1 MKIQTLEDINKSEY
15 LLYKYIRGSHAY
27 GLNTET
33 SDIDTGGVFSLPLDN
48 LIGTG
53 YNYIDQVQD
62 EKHDNV
68 YYELGKFMSLLCS
81 SNPTVL
87 ESLFIPDKCVLY
99 EHPAMTLIK
108 SYKDKFITKR
118 CFHAFGGYAISQ
130 IKKARGLNKKCVQPV
145 MTERKDIMDFCY
157 TIYKQGST
165 NIKNWLAYRNLKQ
178 EYCGCVNIPNMPN
191 TYGVYYDWKRHFQ
204 DHDMLEKQVE
214 LYDWEH
220 EPEIMYNTEMHEQS
234 YYVKKLKEL
243 NNGVMPDRDS
253 NNPEIQ
259 KLYHGLN
266 MCREFEFDW
275 IARETIF
282 DGDMSYG
289 FYDYYK
295 KIMAS
300 DDVDYKGIMNADKTN
315 NEVRLSS
322 VSKGERPICIMTF
335 NSLAYSEHCVQYRE
349 YKEWEQNRNPQRYLS
364 NLNKNYDSKNMMHSF
379 RLIKMCIEIAQG
391 KGFNCDRTNIDR
403 QFLLDIKNHK
413 FEYDEL
419 ISKLD
424 NLKIEMDNAIA
435 KSTLPND
442 IDPEFINQ
450 LCVDVRHLIWNDN
463 KK

>member
-1 MKIQTLEDINKSEY
+1 MKFKTIEDVNKSGY

-53 YNYIDQVQD
+53 YDYVNQVQD
-62 EKHDNV
+62 ETHDNV
-68 YYELGKFMSLLCS
+68 YYELGKFMTLLCS

-108 SYKDKFITKR
+108 SYRDKFITKR

-165 NIKNWLAYRNLKQ
+165 NIKNWLAYRGLKQ

-191 TYGVYYDWKRHFQ
+191 TIGVYYDWKHFFQ
-204 DHDMLEKQVE
+204 DYNFNDISNRALEKPQSGI
-214 LYDWEH
+214 Y
-220 EPEIMYNTEMHEQS
+220 EQS
-234 YYVKKLKEL
+234 EIVSALKNL
-243 NNGVMPDRDS
+243 NNGKMPSKDS
-253 NNPEIQ
+253 NDSKIQ
-259 KLYHGLN
+259 ELY
-266 MCREFEFDW
+266 
-275 IARETIF
+275 
-282 DGDMSYG
+282 
-289 FYDYYK
+289 YDYDTARIK
-295 KIMAS
+295 EFMKMVEAEAS
-300 DDVDYKGIMNADKTN
+300 NKGYDNITDWYDALMNRPDDYMYRGIINPNGTN
-315 NEVRLSS
+315 NEIRLSS
-322 VSKGERPICIMTF
+322 VSKGEIPICIMTF
-335 NSLAYSEHCVQYRE
+335 NINGYSEHCKQYKE

-379 RLIKMCIEIAQG
+379 RLVKMCIEIAQG

-419 ISKLD
+419 INKLEQ
-424 NLKIEMDNAIA
+424 LKNEMDDAIA
-435 KSTLPND
+435 KSELPDD
-442 IDPEFINQ
+442 IEQSFVNQ
-450 LCVDVRHLIWNDN
+450 LCVEVRHKILNN